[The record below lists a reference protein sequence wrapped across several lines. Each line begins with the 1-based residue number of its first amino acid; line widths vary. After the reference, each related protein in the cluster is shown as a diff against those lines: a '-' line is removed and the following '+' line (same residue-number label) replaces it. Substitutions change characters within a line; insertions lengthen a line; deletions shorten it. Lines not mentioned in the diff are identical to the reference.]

1 MKSMQSMKND
11 TKTYHMPHLYQVV
24 EPLRAWQPLFLEVQV
39 EVEQPR
45 LLLGVLVDQE
55 PQDPPLAEA
64 GLRALYQVVSV
75 EDQEPQDPP
84 LAEAGLRA
92 LGHLL

>member
-11 TKTYHMPHLYQVV
+11 MKTYHMPHLYQVV
-24 EPLRAWQPLFLEVQV
+24 EPLGAWQPLFLEVQV

-55 PQDPPLAEA
+55 HQDPLAEA
-64 GLRALYQVVSV
+64 GPRALYQVVSV